1 MSSLIPSLNLF
12 GPSPLSRYPSVTTSL
27 KTLDSLSSENHTS
40 KSIAQLEHVKYEY
53 ERNLGEMVKCLGGK
67 DLSAKERQYLG
78 GKTEFYMNR
87 AESLKAIIMA
97 KKDARDVEQTRRRNS
112 DIQRERARKNSLQE
126 ETRRRLS
133 DAKDEQRRRGSGSSA
148 GFEPTVVP
156 TNPPRRKSFTDSH
169 VISHRPAFQTGN
181 GGASALQTLGVKQRH
196 PTGRRP
202 SHPPPNSSHASSH
215 PQTISQYHS
224 KADAR
229 KKRGSG
235 TRPHAHG
242 RSSASGAASGG
253 KNSEYKEGLEKQIV
267 DELLMTPPTTRW
279 DDIVGLSDA
288 KEALKETVILPTLR
302 PDIFTGLRSPPKG
315 VLLFGPPGTGK
326 TMIARAC
333 ACESGFSFFAVSASS
348 LTSKW
353 VGEGEKMMQALFK
366 VAETYAPSVV
376 FMDEVDSVLSRR
388 KSTGEHEASRRMKTE
403 FLVQIDGVNSA
414 ENDPDR
420 NVLCIACT
428 NLPWELD
435 DAVLRRF
442 ARRIYVPLPDQPARL
457 SIIEKLL
464 AKNANNL
471 TANDRKKLVKATV
484 NYSASDITNLCK
496 EASMGPLRQLSMRSL
511 QNIDNAS
518 LPPISLKHFE
528 KALASCQPSVSRD
541 LLNQYEAWDRTG

>member
-1 MSSLIPSLNLF
+1 M
-12 GPSPLSRYPSVTTSL
+12 
-27 KTLDSLSSENHTS
+27 
-40 KSIAQLEHVKYEY
+40 
-53 ERNLGEMVKCLGGK
+53 
-67 DLSAKERQYLG
+67 
-78 GKTEFYMNR
+78 
-87 AESLKAIIMA
+87 
-97 KKDARDVEQTRRRNS
+97 
-112 DIQRERARKNSLQE
+112 
-126 ETRRRLS
+126 
-133 DAKDEQRRRGSGSSA
+133 
-148 GFEPTVVP
+148 
-156 TNPPRRKSFTDSH
+156 NPPRRKSFTDSH
-169 VISHRPAFQTGN
+169 VNSHRPAFQTGN
-181 GGASALQTLGVKQRH
+181 GGTSALQTLGVKQRH

-242 RSSASGAASGG
+242 RSSNPGSSSGS

-366 VAETYAPSVV
+366 V
-376 FMDEVDSVLSRR
+376 R
-388 KSTGEHEASRRMKTE
+388 G
-403 FLVQIDGVNSA
+403 LV
-414 ENDPDR
+414 
-420 NVLCIACT
+420 
-428 NLPWELD
+428 
-435 DAVLRRF
+435 
-442 ARRIYVPLPDQPARL
+442 
-457 SIIEKLL
+457 
-464 AKNANNL
+464 
-471 TANDRKKLVKATV
+471 
-484 NYSASDITNLCK
+484 
-496 EASMGPLRQLSMRSL
+496 
-511 QNIDNAS
+511 
-518 LPPISLKHFE
+518 
-528 KALASCQPSVSRD
+528 
-541 LLNQYEAWDRTG
+541 